1 MSADWT
7 SPEDLRVHVERLWYS
22 GRLLTDETLF
32 PLELKVRRPGSRA
45 LSERFDEVRL
55 WIRALE
61 SEPAFQI
68 EWAEVDHRVLGR
80 NQVPI
85 RVIVANRN
93 DALRLIGRVEE
104 AERIRSLAAAT
115 ALRLPG
121 LNDWLARKPLVALEN
136 TADWDRILDV
146 LDWFRANPRCGL
158 YLRQLD
164 IAGVDS
170 KFIEARKPLLAELL
184 DVLLTPVE
192 CPRGPRWFEQR
203 YGLATK
209 PLQVRFRVL
218 DRRLAVCGLT
228 DLAVI
233 VNEMAALNLQ
243 ARCVFI
249 TENEVN
255 GLAFP
260 EVPDSIVIFGLGYGV
275 EILSGIPWLAE
286 RDLRYWG
293 DIDTYGFHILD
304 RLRAT
309 FPHAQSFLMD
319 RSTLL
324 AHEVLWVREENPYKG
339 ELVRLTE
346 SERAVYEGLQGVRL
360 EQERIRYGWL
370 LDALTRALPSDTGA

>member
-7 SPEDLRVHVERLWYS
+7 SPEDLRGQVERLWYS
-22 GRLLTDETLF
+22 GRLLADEALF
-32 PLELKVRRPGSRA
+32 PLELKLRRPGSRA

-61 SEPAFQI
+61 SQPAFQI

-80 NQVPI
+80 NQVPA
-85 RVIVANRN
+85 RVLVANRD

-104 AERIRSLAAAT
+104 AERIRSLAAIT
-115 ALRLPG
+115 TLRLPG
-121 LNDWLARKPLVALEN
+121 LHDWLARKPLVALEN
-136 TADWDRILDV
+136 AADWDRILDV
-146 LDWFRANPRCGL
+146 LDWFRAHPRCGL

-184 DVLLTPVE
+184 DVLQTPVE
-192 CPRGPRWFEQR
+192 CPRSPRWFEQR

-218 DRRLAVCGLT
+218 DRRLAVSGLT

-233 VNEMAALNLQ
+233 VSEMAALHLP
-243 ARCVFI
+243 ARRVFI

-275 EILSGIPWLAE
+275 EILSAIPWLAE

-309 FPHAQSFLMD
+309 FPRAQSFLMD

-324 AHEVLWVREENPYKG
+324 AHEALWVHEETPYKG
-339 ELVRLTE
+339 ELQHLTE
-346 SERAVYEGLQGVRL
+346 SERAVYESLRGVRL

-370 LDALTRALPSDTGA
+370 LDALTRAFPPE

>member
-1 MSADWT
+1 MISDWT
-7 SPEDLRVHVERLWYS
+7 SPADLRVQVERLWSS

-32 PLELKVRRPGSRA
+32 PLGLKLRRPGSRA

-55 WIRALE
+55 WIRELE
-61 SEPAFQI
+61 GEPAFEI

-80 NQVPI
+80 NRVPT
-85 RVIVANRN
+85 RVIVASRN

-121 LNDWLARKPLVALEN
+121 LNGWLARKPLVALEN

-146 LDWFRANPRCGL
+146 LDWFRANPRCGR

-170 KFIEARKPLLAELL
+170 KFIEAHKPLLAELL

-203 YGLATK
+203 YGLAIK

-218 DRRLAVCGLT
+218 DRRLAVSGLT

-233 VNEMAALNLQ
+233 VNEMAALDLR
-243 ARCVFI
+243 ARRVFI

-309 FPHAQSFLMD
+309 FPRAQSFLMD

-324 AHEVLWVREENPYKG
+324 AHEALWVREENPYKG

-346 SERAVYEGLQGVRL
+346 SERVVYGGLQGVRL

-370 LDALTRALPSDTGA
+370 LDALTRALSSDI

>member
-7 SPEDLRVHVERLWYS
+7 SPEALRGQVERLWQS

-32 PLELKVRRPGSRA
+32 PLELKLKRPGSRA
-45 LSERFDEVRL
+45 LSERFDEVRM
-55 WIRALE
+55 WIRELE

-80 NQVPI
+80 NQVPV
-85 RVIVANRN
+85 RVFVANRN
-93 DALRLIGRVEE
+93 DALRLIGRVAE
-104 AERIRSLAAAT
+104 AERIQSLAAAT
-115 ALRLPG
+115 ALRLPE
-121 LNDWLARKPLVALEN
+121 LNDWFARKPLVALEN
-136 TADWDRILDV
+136 TTDWDRILDV
-146 LDWFRANPRCGL
+146 LVWFRANPRCGL

-164 IAGVDS
+164 IAGADS
-170 KFIEARKPLLAELL
+170 KFIETRKPLLAELL
-184 DVLLTPVE
+184 DALLIQVE

-209 PLQVRFRVL
+209 PLQIRFRVL
-218 DRRLAVCGLT
+218 DRRLAVSGLT
-228 DLAVI
+228 DLAVT
-233 VNEMAALNLQ
+233 VNEMATLDLRAG
-243 ARCVFI
+243 RVFI

-260 EVPDSIVIFGLGYGV
+260 AVPDSIVIFGLGYGV
-275 EILSGIPWLAE
+275 EILSGISWLAE
-286 RDLRYWG
+286 RELRYWG

-324 AHEVLWVREENPYKG
+324 AHEALWVREENAYKG
-339 ELVRLTE
+339 ELLRLTE

-370 LDALTRALPSDTGA
+370 LDALTPG